1 MLLISTKAT
10 ITYAVL
16 VLNNPS
22 TYEILNPS
30 DFGLSRYVHFASRL
44 TGWNAIKSRCEQL
57 DLHMSDTEYKQ
68 CTAKVKALADI
79 RRLTLDDT
87 DAIIRNFHKNVT
99 AGADVPLVEGLT
111 QGEKRLLD
119 EEEAVLDQAANKKT
133 KLDSVA
139 AGLPVDAANSV

>member
-1 MLLISTKAT
+1 MPACFEAILTHT
-10 ITYAVL
+10 VL

-57 DLHMSDTEYKQ
+57 GLHMTDAEYKQ

-87 DAIIRNFHKNVT
+87 DAIIRNFHKSIAT
-99 AGADVPLVEGLT
+99 GTDVPLVDDLT
-111 QGEKRLLD
+111 QGEKRMLD
-119 EEEAVLDQAANKKT
+119 EEERVLDMAADKKR

-139 AGLPVDAANSV
+139 AGLPVDAANGL